1 MAWVAGPSC
10 SHTKDRAKFTPIKRW
25 AVLLIASAVIC
36 NQIVIANVSYH
47 KAQIAYEKSY
57 GVLIRIADRIEQNPE
72 AEPCTKLLVVGALE
86 NSKQYSVNLTPNIT
100 GITDGYIIR
109 ADDETVGQSVLC
121 SALNDYCGKNYDFVS
136 GADKDAMLEK
146 EEIQSMKKWQA
157 KESVA
162 VIDNVIVIKLS
173 TEGEL

>member
-1 MAWVAGPSC
+1 
-10 SHTKDRAKFTPIKRW
+10 
-25 AVLLIASAVIC
+25 VLLIASAIIC

-57 GVLIRIADRIEQNPE
+57 GVIIRIADRIEQNPE
-72 AEPCTKLLVVGALE
+72 ADRCKKLLVVGALE
-86 NSKQYSVNLTPNIT
+86 NSEQYSVNLTPNIT

-136 GADKDAMLEK
+136 GENKDAMLER
-146 EEIQSMKKWQA
+146 EEIQLMKKWPA

-173 TEGEL
+173 TEGERN